1 MWGWPS
7 GNTGFGSP
15 WFFFWHSKHVS
26 LQKHSLTI
34 NLFSC
39 CKKVVKRD
47 MKRLESPLLSI
58 SAVQDSKDFPKRQT
72 NQSYNLTQSPNG
84 FFCSLPERMSLF
96 AFILWHVF
104 TRKMQFFQ
112 ADTFL
117 QFVHFPHF
125 GKVCQDMST
134 LLGPFGLSKRAK
146 RYGKNAKKEWKNVGL
161 ARPHHHRCWCYW
173 FWKHISTPVKV
184 SCSVY

>member
-1 MWGWPS
+1 
-7 GNTGFGSP
+7 
-15 WFFFWHSKHVS
+15 
-26 LQKHSLTI
+26 
-34 NLFSC
+34 
-39 CKKVVKRD
+39 

-134 LLGPFGLSKRAK
+134 LLGPFGLSKR
-146 RYGKNAKKEWKNVGL
+146 YGKNAKKVEECRFGKASSSSMLMLLVLKAYLNTSQGQLQCILKAVATQQPYGL
-161 ARPHHHRCWCYW
+161 LSCFSRAAAFTFHHPQRQKSLLMHYL
-173 FWKHISTPVKV
+173 KDSKKK
-184 SCSVY
+184 S